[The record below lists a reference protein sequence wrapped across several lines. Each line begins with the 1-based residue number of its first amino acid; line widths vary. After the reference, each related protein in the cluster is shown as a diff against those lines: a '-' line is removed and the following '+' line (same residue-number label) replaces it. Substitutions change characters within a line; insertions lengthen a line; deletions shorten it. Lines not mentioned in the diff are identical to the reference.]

1 MNMQILKMVT
11 ENQVKTTQESKE
23 KKDNTRSTLKRWQN
37 SDLQI
42 YQNSLSAEMLKLR

>member
-1 MNMQILKMVT
+1 MVT

-23 KKDNTRSTLKRWQN
+23 KKDNTRSTLKRWQSYQQN

-42 YQNSLSAEMLKLR
+42 YQNSLSAEMLRLR